1 MQLRLQGAPQHA
13 ASRCRDAQQ
22 LCLLTKVVGQTSACP
37 DAHLF
42 RPADWMRKL
51 VQGLKQN
58 YSGTEWA
65 MYTTG
70 HSLGASVAQAMHI
83 KFADDVQ
90 YSCLFENPG
99 VPRYWRD
106 QAGEKG
112 VQHWKQHST
121 GRSQAAKP
129 SGVQGSCLFQNPGL
143 PW

>member
-1 MQLRLQGAPQHA
+1 
-13 ASRCRDAQQ
+13 
-22 LCLLTKVVGQTSACP
+22 
-37 DAHLF
+37 
-42 RPADWMRKL
+42 MRKL
-51 VQGLKQN
+51 IQGLKQN

-121 GRSQAAKP
+121 GQFSRLPSLLGCRGAA
-129 SGVQGSCLFQNPGL
+129 CLGL
-143 PW
+143 PWYRREMVIAPGQVVTHR

>member
-1 MQLRLQGAPQHA
+1 
-13 ASRCRDAQQ
+13 
-22 LCLLTKVVGQTSACP
+22 
-37 DAHLF
+37 
-42 RPADWMRKL
+42 MRKL
-51 VQGLKQN
+51 IQGLKQN

-121 GRSQAAKP
+121 GQFSRLPSRVRGAACFHTLDCHGTGGNSGCTMVRNRSQVANCAARSDSRP
-129 SGVQGSCLFQNPGL
+129 AVLGRLLRGGQPHGQ
-143 PW
+143 